1 MGVMIKKA
9 VVFSADLSYMEK
21 LETAMKSLCAY
32 QDQLK
37 IYVLNEDL
45 PTEWFTIMNQ
55 RLRQLDSEV
64 INCRMSPE
72 QFQSFSLPSD
82 HIHYAT
88 YFRYAIPEFVEEE
101 RILYLDCDMIFTQDL
116 SPLFEVDLKGYG
128 LGAVV
133 DKPTTTDGFNAGLLV
148 IDKTWWQEHQV
159 TEALFDLTR
168 EHHQHVYG
176 DQGILNL
183 YFKDAWFPLPWTYN
197 LQVGSDK
204 DQYLYG
210 DLDWYDAFQGIPA
223 VIHYTSHNK
232 PWTSKRFNR
241 FREQWW
247 FYYALSWEEILLRKP
262 ILKQTYQDL
271 VGEFPYHAAIYTHTA
286 DIHELETLLKE
297 LPDVAIHV
305 LAHSH
310 FGFNLV
316 QLERYPNL
324 FLYPSFDPLTS
335 RKVLEKLD
343 FYLDINPYDEVDQ
356 MTQTIHQ
363 LDLPIFSF
371 EGTNHV
377 ENGVNQVFADDQVQ
391 EMVAAIRDYLK
402 RNEKKHGNK

>member
-1 MGVMIKKA
+1 MSKKA

-21 LETAMKSLCAY
+21 LETAMKSLCAH
-32 QDQLK
+32 QDRLK

-168 EHHQHVYG
+168 EHHQQVYG

-210 DLDWYDAFQGIPA
+210 DLDWYDDFQGIPA

-262 ILKQTYQDL
+262 ILKQNYQDL

-297 LPDVAIHV
+297 LPDVVIHV

-356 MTQTIHQ
+356 ITQTLSQ
-363 LDLPIFSF
+363 QGLPIFSF

-377 ENGVNQVFADDQVQ
+377 ENGENQVFADDQVQ

>member
-1 MGVMIKKA
+1 MSKKA
-9 VVFSADLSYMEK
+9 VVFSANLSYMEK
-21 LETAMKSLCAY
+21 LETAMKSLCAH

-37 IYVLNEDL
+37 MYVLNEDL
-45 PTEWFTIMNQ
+45 PTEWFAIMNQ
-55 RLRQLDSEV
+55 RLRLLDSEV

-88 YFRYAIPEFVEEE
+88 YFRYAIPEIVEEE
-101 RILYLDCDMIFTQDL
+101 RVLYLDCDMIFTQDL

-148 IDKTWWQEHQV
+148 IDKAWWQEHQV
-159 TEALFDLTR
+159 TEALFDLTK
-168 EHHQHVYG
+168 EHHQQVYG

-183 YFKDAWFPLPWTYN
+183 YFKDAWYPLPWTYN

-210 DLDWYDAFQGIPA
+210 DLDWYDAFQGVPA
-223 VIHYTSHNK
+223 VVHYTSHNK

-241 FREQWW
+241 FRELWW

-271 VGEFPYHAAIYTHTA
+271 VGTFPYHAAIYTYTA

-297 LPDVAIHV
+297 LPDVTIHV

-335 RKVLEKLD
+335 RKVIEKLD
-343 FYLDINPYDEVDQ
+343 FYLDINPYGEVDQ
-356 MTQTIHQ
+356 ITQILSQ
-363 LDLPIFSF
+363 QGIPIFSF

-377 ENGVNQVFADDQVQ
+377 ENGENQVFADDQVQ

-402 RNEKKHGNK
+402 KREDNHGSK

>member
-1 MGVMIKKA
+1 MSKKA
-9 VVFSADLSYMEK
+9 VVFSANLSYMEK
-21 LETAMKSLCAY
+21 LETAMKSLCAH

-88 YFRYAIPEFVEEE
+88 YFRYAIPEMVEEE

-116 SPLFEVDLKGYG
+116 LPLFEVDLKGYG

-133 DKPTTTDGFNAGLLV
+133 DKPTTTDGFNAGFLV
-148 IDKTWWQEHQV
+148 IDKAWWQEHQV

-183 YFKDAWFPLPWTYN
+183 YFKDDWYPLPWTYN

-210 DLDWYDAFQGIPA
+210 DLDWYEAFQGIPA
-223 VIHYTSHNK
+223 VVHYTSHNK

-241 FREQWW
+241 FRELWW

-271 VGEFPYHAAIYTHTA
+271 VGDFPYHAAIYTHTA

-356 MTQTIHQ
+356 ITQTISQ
-363 LDLPIFSF
+363 QGLPIYSF

-377 ENGVNQVFADDQVQ
+377 ENGENQVFGDDQVQ
-391 EMVAAIRDYLK
+391 AMVAAIRDYLK

>member
-1 MGVMIKKA
+1 MSKKA

-21 LETAMKSLCAY
+21 LETAMESLCAH

-168 EHHQHVYG
+168 EHHQQVYG

-210 DLDWYDAFQGIPA
+210 DLDWYDDFQGIPA

-262 ILKQTYQDL
+262 ILKQNYQDL

-297 LPDVAIHV
+297 LPDVVIHV

-356 MTQTIHQ
+356 ITQTLSQ
-363 LDLPIFSF
+363 QGLPIFSF

-377 ENGVNQVFADDQVQ
+377 ENGENQVFADDQVQ

>member
-1 MGVMIKKA
+1 MSKKA

-21 LETAMKSLCAY
+21 LETAMKSLCAH

-88 YFRYAIPEFVEEE
+88 YFRYAIPEIVEEE

-168 EHHQHVYG
+168 EHHQQVYG

-210 DLDWYDAFQGIPA
+210 DLDWYDDFQGIPA

-262 ILKQTYQDL
+262 ILKQNYQDL

-297 LPDVAIHV
+297 LPDVVIHV

-356 MTQTIHQ
+356 ITQTLSQ
-363 LDLPIFSF
+363 QGLPIFSF

-377 ENGVNQVFADDQVQ
+377 ENGENQVFADDQVQ

>member
-1 MGVMIKKA
+1 MSKEA
-9 VVFSADLSYMEK
+9 VVFSANLSYMEK
-21 LETAMKSLCAY
+21 LETAMKSLCAH

-37 IYVLNEDL
+37 MYVLNEDL
-45 PTEWFTIMNQ
+45 PTEWFAIMNQ
-55 RLRQLDSEV
+55 RLRLLDSEV

-88 YFRYAIPEFVEEE
+88 YFRYAIPEIVEEE
-101 RILYLDCDMIFTQDL
+101 RVLYLDCDMIFTQDL

-148 IDKTWWQEHQV
+148 IDKAWWQEHQV
-159 TEALFDLTR
+159 TEALFDLTK
-168 EHHQHVYG
+168 EHHQQVYG

-183 YFKDAWFPLPWTYN
+183 YFKDAWYPLPWTYN

-210 DLDWYDAFQGIPA
+210 DLDWYDAFQGVPA
-223 VIHYTSHNK
+223 VVHYTSHNK

-241 FREQWW
+241 FRELWW

-271 VGEFPYHAAIYTHTA
+271 VGTFPYHAAIYTYTA

-297 LPDVAIHV
+297 LPDVTIHV

-335 RKVLEKLD
+335 RKVIEKLD
-343 FYLDINPYDEVDQ
+343 FYLDINPYGEVDQ
-356 MTQTIHQ
+356 ITQILSQ
-363 LDLPIFSF
+363 QGIPIFSF

-377 ENGVNQVFADDQVQ
+377 ENGENQVFADDQVQ

-402 RNEKKHGNK
+402 KREDNHGSK

>member
-1 MGVMIKKA
+1 MSKKA

-21 LETAMKSLCAY
+21 LETAMKSLCAH

-168 EHHQHVYG
+168 EHHQQVYG

-210 DLDWYDAFQGIPA
+210 DLDWYDDFQGIPA

-262 ILKQTYQDL
+262 ILKQNYQDL

-297 LPDVAIHV
+297 LPDVVIHV

-356 MTQTIHQ
+356 ITQTLSQ
-363 LDLPIFSF
+363 QGLPIFSF

-377 ENGVNQVFADDQVQ
+377 DNGENQVFADDQVQ

>member
-1 MGVMIKKA
+1 MSKKA

-159 TEALFDLTR
+159 TDALFDLTR
-168 EHHQHVYG
+168 KHHQQVYG

-297 LPDVAIHV
+297 LPDVVIHV

-356 MTQTIHQ
+356 MTQRIQQ
-363 LDLPIFSF
+363 LGLPIFSF

>member
-1 MGVMIKKA
+1 MSKKA
-9 VVFSADLSYMEK
+9 VVFSANLSYMEK
-21 LETAMKSLCAY
+21 LETAMKSLCAH

-37 IYVLNEDL
+37 MYVLNEDL
-45 PTEWFTIMNQ
+45 PTEWFAIMNQ
-55 RLRQLDSEV
+55 RLRLLDSEV

-88 YFRYAIPEFVEEE
+88 YFRYAIPEIVEEE
-101 RILYLDCDMIFTQDL
+101 RVLYLDCDMIFTQDL

-148 IDKTWWQEHQV
+148 IDKAWWQEHQV
-159 TEALFDLTR
+159 TEALFDLTK
-168 EHHQHVYG
+168 EHHQQVYG

-183 YFKDAWFPLPWTYN
+183 YFKDAWYPLPWTYN

-223 VIHYTSHNK
+223 VVHYTSHNK

-241 FREQWW
+241 FRELWW

-271 VGEFPYHAAIYTHTA
+271 VGTFPYHAAIYTYTA

-297 LPDVAIHV
+297 LPDVTIHV

-335 RKVLEKLD
+335 RKVIEKLD
-343 FYLDINPYDEVDQ
+343 FYLDINPYGEVDQ
-356 MTQTIHQ
+356 ITQILSQ
-363 LDLPIFSF
+363 QGIPIFSF

-377 ENGVNQVFADDQVQ
+377 ENGENQVFADDQVQ

-402 RNEKKHGNK
+402 KREDNHGSK

>member
-1 MGVMIKKA
+1 MNKKA

-21 LETAMKSLCAY
+21 LETAMKSLCAH
-32 QDQLK
+32 QDRLK

-45 PTEWFTIMNQ
+45 PTEWFAIMNQ

-210 DLDWYDAFQGIPA
+210 DLDWYDDFQGIPA

-262 ILKQTYQDL
+262 ILKQNYQDL

-297 LPDVAIHV
+297 LPDVVIHV

-356 MTQTIHQ
+356 ITQTLSQ
-363 LDLPIFSF
+363 QGLPIFSF

-377 ENGVNQVFADDQVQ
+377 ENGENQVFADDQVQ

>member
-1 MGVMIKKA
+1 
-9 VVFSADLSYMEK
+9 
-21 LETAMKSLCAY
+21 
-32 QDQLK
+32 
-37 IYVLNEDL
+37 
-45 PTEWFTIMNQ
+45 MNQ

-72 QFQSFSLPSD
+72 QFQSFSLPSN

-88 YFRYAIPEFVEEE
+88 YFRYAIPEIVEEK
-101 RILYLDCDMIFTQDL
+101 RTLYLDCDMIFTQDL
-116 SPLFEVDLKGYG
+116 SPLFEVDLKGHG

-148 IDKTWWQEHQV
+148 IDRVWWQEHQV

-168 EHHQHVYG
+168 EYHQHVYG

-183 YFKDAWFPLPWTYN
+183 YFKDAWYPLPWTYN

-204 DQYLYG
+204 DQYHYG

-223 VIHYTSHNK
+223 VVHYTSHNK

-241 FREQWW
+241 FRELWW

-262 ILKQTYQDL
+262 ILKQTYPDL

-286 DIHELETLLKE
+286 DIYELETLLKE

-356 MTQTIHQ
+356 ITQTLSQ
-363 LDLPIFSF
+363 QGLPIFSF

-377 ENGVNQVFADDQVQ
+377 ENGENQVFEDDQVQ

>member
-1 MGVMIKKA
+1 MSKKA
-9 VVFSADLSYMEK
+9 VVFSANLSYMEK
-21 LETAMKSLCAY
+21 LETAMKSLCAH

-168 EHHQHVYG
+168 EHHQQVYG

-210 DLDWYDAFQGIPA
+210 DLDWYDDFQGIPA

-262 ILKQTYQDL
+262 ILKQNYQDL

-297 LPDVAIHV
+297 LPDVVIHV

-356 MTQTIHQ
+356 ITQTLSQ
-363 LDLPIFSF
+363 QGLPIFSF

-377 ENGVNQVFADDQVQ
+377 ENGENQVFADDQVQ

>member
-1 MGVMIKKA
+1 MSKKA

-64 INCRMSPE
+64 INCRMSSE

-116 SPLFEVDLKGYG
+116 SPLFEVD
-128 LGAVV
+128 
-133 DKPTTTDGFNAGLLV
+133 
-148 IDKTWWQEHQV
+148 KTWWQDHQV

-168 EHHQHVYG
+168 KHHQHVYG

-183 YFKDAWFPLPWTYN
+183 YFKNAWYPLPWTYN

-356 MTQTIHQ
+356 VTQRIHQ
-363 LDLPIFSF
+363 LGLPIFSF

-377 ENGVNQVFADDQVQ
+377 ENGENQVFADDQVQ
-391 EMVAAIRDYLK
+391 EMVAAIHDYLK

>member
-1 MGVMIKKA
+1 MSKKA
-9 VVFSADLSYMEK
+9 VVFSANLSYMEK

-116 SPLFEVDLKGYG
+116 SPLFAVDLQGYG

-297 LPDVAIHV
+297 LPDVVIHV

>member
-1 MGVMIKKA
+1 MNKKA

-21 LETAMKSLCAY
+21 LETAMKSLCAH

-45 PTEWFTIMNQ
+45 PTEWFAIMNQ

-88 YFRYAIPEFVEEE
+88 YFRYAIPEMVEEE

-148 IDKTWWQEHQV
+148 IDKAWWQEHQV
-159 TEALFDLTR
+159 TEALFDLTG

-183 YFKDAWFPLPWTYN
+183 YFKDAWYPLPWTYN

-223 VIHYTSHNK
+223 VVHYTSHNK

-241 FREQWW
+241 FRELWW

-271 VGEFPYHAAIYTHTA
+271 VGDFPYHAAIYTHTA

-297 LPDVAIHV
+297 LPDVVIHV

-356 MTQTIHQ
+356 ITQTLSQ
-363 LDLPIFSF
+363 QGLPIFSF

-377 ENGVNQVFADDQVQ
+377 ENGENQVFADDQVQ

>member
-1 MGVMIKKA
+1 MSKKA

-21 LETAMKSLCAY
+21 LETAMKSLCAH

-45 PTEWFTIMNQ
+45 PTEWFAIMNQ

-88 YFRYAIPEFVEEE
+88 YFRYAIPEFVKEE

-168 EHHQHVYG
+168 EHHQQVYG

-247 FYYALSWEEILLRKP
+247 FYYALSWEEVLLRKP

-297 LPDVAIHV
+297 LPDVVIHV

-356 MTQTIHQ
+356 MTQRIHQ
-363 LDLPIFSF
+363 LGLPIFSF

-391 EMVAAIRDYLK
+391 EMVAAIRNYLK

>member
-1 MGVMIKKA
+1 MSKKA

-21 LETAMKSLCAY
+21 LETAMKSLCAH

-88 YFRYAIPEFVEEE
+88 YFRYAIPEIVEEE

-116 SPLFEVDLKGYG
+116 SSLFAVDLQGYG

-168 EHHQHVYG
+168 EHHQQVYG

-210 DLDWYDAFQGIPA
+210 DLDWYDDFQGIPA

-297 LPDVAIHV
+297 LPDVVIHV

-356 MTQTIHQ
+356 ITQTLSQ
-363 LDLPIFSF
+363 QGLPIFSF

-377 ENGVNQVFADDQVQ
+377 ENGENQVFADDQVQ

>member
-1 MGVMIKKA
+1 MSKKA
-9 VVFSADLSYMEK
+9 VVFSANLSYMEK
-21 LETAMKSLCAY
+21 LETAMKSLCAH

-88 YFRYAIPEFVEEE
+88 YFRYAIPEIVEEE

-116 SPLFEVDLKGYG
+116 SPLFEVDIKGYG

-148 IDKTWWQEHQV
+148 IDKAWWQEHQV

-168 EHHQHVYG
+168 KHHQHVYG

-183 YFKDAWFPLPWTYN
+183 YFKDAWYPLPWTYN

-223 VIHYTSHNK
+223 VVHYTSHNK

-241 FREQWW
+241 FRELWW

-262 ILKQTYQDL
+262 ILKQSYQDL
-271 VGEFPYHAAIYTHTA
+271 VGDFPYHAAIYTHTA

-297 LPDVAIHV
+297 LPEVTIHV

-343 FYLDINPYDEVDQ
+343 VYLDINPYDEVDQ
-356 MTQTIHQ
+356 ITQTISQ
-363 LDLPIFSF
+363 QGIPIFSF

-377 ENGVNQVFADDQVQ
+377 ENGENQVFRDDQVQ
-391 EMVAAIRDYLK
+391 DMVTAIRDYLK
-402 RNEKKHGNK
+402 RNEKKYGSK

>member
-1 MGVMIKKA
+1 MSKKT

-21 LETAMKSLCAY
+21 LETAMKSLCAH

-45 PTEWFTIMNQ
+45 PTEWFAIMNQ

-183 YFKDAWFPLPWTYN
+183 YFKNAWYPLPWTYN

-247 FYYALSWEEILLRKP
+247 FYYAFSWEEILLRKP

-297 LPDVAIHV
+297 LPDVTIHV

-335 RKVLEKLD
+335 RKVIEKLD

-356 MTQTIHQ
+356 ITQTLSQ
-363 LDLPIFSF
+363 QGLPIFSF

>member
-1 MGVMIKKA
+1 MNKKA

-21 LETAMKSLCAY
+21 LETAMKSLCAH
-32 QDQLK
+32 QDRLK

-45 PTEWFTIMNQ
+45 PTEWFAIMNQ

-72 QFQSFSLPSD
+72 QFQSFSLPSN

-88 YFRYAIPEFVEEE
+88 YFRYAIPEIVEEE

-133 DKPTTTDGFNAGLLV
+133 DKPTTIDGFNAGLLV

-159 TEALFDLTR
+159 TDALFDLTR

-183 YFKDAWFPLPWTYN
+183 YFKDAWYPLPWTYN

-262 ILKQTYQDL
+262 ILKQNYQDL

-297 LPDVAIHV
+297 LPDVVIHV

-356 MTQTIHQ
+356 ITQTLSQ
-363 LDLPIFSF
+363 QGLPIFSF

-377 ENGVNQVFADDQVQ
+377 ENGENQVFADDQVQ

>member
-1 MGVMIKKA
+1 MSKKA
-9 VVFSADLSYMEK
+9 VVFSANLSYMEK
-21 LETAMKSLCAY
+21 LETAMKSLCAH

-45 PTEWFTIMNQ
+45 PTEWFAIMNQ

-88 YFRYAIPEFVEEE
+88 YFRYAIPEMVEEE

-116 SPLFEVDLKGYG
+116 SPLFDIDLKGYG

-159 TEALFDLTR
+159 TDALFDLTR
-168 EHHQHVYG
+168 KHHQQVYG

-262 ILKQTYQDL
+262 ILKQNYQDL

-297 LPDVAIHV
+297 LPDVVIHV

-356 MTQTIHQ
+356 ITQTLSQ
-363 LDLPIFSF
+363 QGLPIFSF

-377 ENGVNQVFADDQVQ
+377 ENGENQVFADDQVQ

>member
-1 MGVMIKKA
+1 MNKKA

-21 LETAMKSLCAY
+21 LETAMKSLCAH

-210 DLDWYDAFQGIPA
+210 DLDWYDSFQGIPA

-241 FREQWW
+241 FRELWW

-271 VGEFPYHAAIYTHTA
+271 VGEFPYHAAIYLSL
-286 DIHELETLLKE
+286 IHISEPTR
-297 LPDVAIHV
+297 H
-305 LAHSH
+305 
-310 FGFNLV
+310 
-316 QLERYPNL
+316 
-324 FLYPSFDPLTS
+324 
-335 RKVLEKLD
+335 
-343 FYLDINPYDEVDQ
+343 
-356 MTQTIHQ
+356 
-363 LDLPIFSF
+363 
-371 EGTNHV
+371 
-377 ENGVNQVFADDQVQ
+377 
-391 EMVAAIRDYLK
+391 
-402 RNEKKHGNK
+402 

>member
-1 MGVMIKKA
+1 MSKKA

-21 LETAMKSLCAY
+21 LETAMKSLCAH

-45 PTEWFTIMNQ
+45 PTEWFAIMNQ

-168 EHHQHVYG
+168 EHHQQVYG

-262 ILKQTYQDL
+262 ILKQTYQEL

-305 LAHSH
+305 LAYSH
-310 FGFNLV
+310 FGFHLV

-356 MTQTIHQ
+356 MTQRIHQ
-363 LDLPIFSF
+363 LGLPIFSF

-377 ENGVNQVFADDQVQ
+377 ENGENQVFADDQVQ

>member
-1 MGVMIKKA
+1 MSKKA

-21 LETAMKSLCAY
+21 LETAMKSLCAH

-45 PTEWFTIMNQ
+45 PTEWFAIMNQ

-88 YFRYAIPEFVEEE
+88 YFRYAIPEFVKE
-101 RILYLDCDMIFTQDL
+101 DQ
-116 SPLFEVDLKGYG
+116 
-128 LGAVV
+128 
-133 DKPTTTDGFNAGLLV
+133 
-148 IDKTWWQEHQV
+148 Q
-159 TEALFDLTR
+159 
-168 EHHQHVYG
+168 VYG

-247 FYYALSWEEILLRKP
+247 FYYALSWEEVLLRKP

-286 DIHELETLLKE
+286 DIHELEMLLKE

-356 MTQTIHQ
+356 MTQRIHQ
-363 LDLPIFSF
+363 LGLPIFSF

>member
-1 MGVMIKKA
+1 MSKKA
-9 VVFSADLSYMEK
+9 VVFSANLSYMEK
-21 LETAMKSLCAY
+21 LETAMKSLCAH

-88 YFRYAIPEFVEEE
+88 YFRYAIPEIVEEE

-148 IDKTWWQEHQV
+148 IDKAWWQEHQV
-159 TEALFDLTR
+159 TEALFDLTK
-168 EHHQHVYG
+168 EHHQQVYG

-183 YFKDAWFPLPWTYN
+183 YFKDAWYPLPWTYN

-223 VIHYTSHNK
+223 VVHYTSHNK

-241 FREQWW
+241 FRELWW

-271 VGEFPYHAAIYTHTA
+271 VGEFPYHAAIYTYTA

-305 LAHSH
+305 LAHS
-310 FGFNLV
+310 GFNLLR
-316 QLERYPNL
+316 LERYPNL

-356 MTQTIHQ
+356 ITQTISQ
-363 LDLPIFSF
+363 QGLPIFSF

-377 ENGVNQVFADDQVQ
+377 ENGENQVFRDDQVQ
-391 EMVAAIRDYLK
+391 EMVTAIHDYLK
-402 RNEKKHGNK
+402 RNEKKYGSK

>member
-1 MGVMIKKA
+1 MNKKA
-9 VVFSADLSYMEK
+9 VVFSANLSYMEK
-21 LETAMKSLCAY
+21 LETAMKSLCAH

-45 PTEWFTIMNQ
+45 PTEWFAIMNQ

-88 YFRYAIPEFVEEE
+88 YFRYAIPEIVEEE

-133 DKPTTTDGFNAGLLV
+133 DKPTTTNGFNAGLLL
-148 IDKTWWQEHQV
+148 IDRVWWQEHQV

-168 EHHQHVYG
+168 EHHQHVFG

-183 YFKDAWFPLPWTYN
+183 YFKDAWYPLPWTYN

-204 DQYLYG
+204 DQYHYG
-210 DLDWYDAFQGIPA
+210 DLEWYDAFQGIPA
-223 VIHYTSHNK
+223 VVHYTSHNK

-241 FREQWW
+241 FRELWW

-262 ILKQTYQDL
+262 ILKQTYPDI

-286 DIHELETLLKE
+286 DIYELETLLKE
-297 LPDVAIHV
+297 LPDITIHV

-363 LDLPIFSF
+363 LGLPIFSF

-377 ENGVNQVFADDQVQ
+377 ENGENQVFADDQVQ

>member
-1 MGVMIKKA
+1 MSKKA
-9 VVFSADLSYMEK
+9 VVFSANLSYMEK
-21 LETAMKSLCAY
+21 LETAMKSLCAH

-37 IYVLNEDL
+37 MYVLNEDL
-45 PTEWFTIMNQ
+45 PTEWFAIMNQ
-55 RLRQLDSEV
+55 RLRLLDSEV

-88 YFRYAIPEFVEEE
+88 YFRYAIPEIVEEE

-148 IDKTWWQEHQV
+148 IDKAWWQEHQV

-183 YFKDAWFPLPWTYN
+183 YFKDAWYPLPWTYN

-210 DLDWYDAFQGIPA
+210 DLDWYDAFQGVPA
-223 VIHYTSHNK
+223 VVHYTSHNK

-241 FREQWW
+241 FRELWW

-297 LPDVAIHV
+297 LPDVTIHV

-335 RKVLEKLD
+335 RKVIEKLD
-343 FYLDINPYDEVDQ
+343 FYLDINPYGEVDQ
-356 MTQTIHQ
+356 ITQILSQ
-363 LDLPIFSF
+363 QGIPIFSF

-377 ENGVNQVFADDQVQ
+377 ENGENQVFADDQVQ

-402 RNEKKHGNK
+402 KREDNHGSK

>member
-1 MGVMIKKA
+1 M
-9 VVFSADLSYMEK
+9 
-21 LETAMKSLCAY
+21 
-32 QDQLK
+32 
-37 IYVLNEDL
+37 
-45 PTEWFTIMNQ
+45 
-55 RLRQLDSEV
+55 
-64 INCRMSPE
+64 
-72 QFQSFSLPSD
+72 
-82 HIHYAT
+82 
-88 YFRYAIPEFVEEE
+88 
-101 RILYLDCDMIFTQDL
+101 
-116 SPLFEVDLKGYG
+116 
-128 LGAVV
+128 
-133 DKPTTTDGFNAGLLV
+133 
-148 IDKTWWQEHQV
+148 
-159 TEALFDLTR
+159 
-168 EHHQHVYG
+168 
-176 DQGILNL
+176 
-183 YFKDAWFPLPWTYN
+183 
-197 LQVGSDK
+197 
-204 DQYLYG
+204 
-210 DLDWYDAFQGIPA
+210 
-223 VIHYTSHNK
+223 
-232 PWTSKRFNR
+232 
-241 FREQWW
+241 
-247 FYYALSWEEILLRKP
+247 LRKP

-271 VGEFPYHAAIYTHTA
+271 VGIFPYHAAIYTHTA

-356 MTQTIHQ
+356 VTQTIHQ
-363 LDLPIFSF
+363 LGLPIFSF

>member
-1 MGVMIKKA
+1 MSKKA

-21 LETAMKSLCAY
+21 LETAMKSLCAH

-45 PTEWFTIMNQ
+45 PTEWFAIMNQ

-133 DKPTTTDGFNAGLLV
+133 DKPTTIDGFNAGLLV

-159 TEALFDLTR
+159 TDALFDLTR

-183 YFKDAWFPLPWTYN
+183 YFKDAWYPLPWTYN

-310 FGFNLV
+310 FGFNLG

-343 FYLDINPYDEVDQ
+343 FYLDINPYDGVEQ
-356 MTQTIHQ
+356 MTQRMHQ
-363 LDLPIFSF
+363 LGLPIFSI

>member
-1 MGVMIKKA
+1 MSKKA

-21 LETAMKSLCAY
+21 LETAMKSLCAH

-45 PTEWFTIMNQ
+45 PTEWFAIMNQ

-168 EHHQHVYG
+168 EHHQQVYG

-183 YFKDAWFPLPWTYN
+183 YFKEAWFPLPWTYN

-247 FYYALSWEEILLRKP
+247 FYYALSWEEVLLRKP

-286 DIHELETLLKE
+286 DIYELETLLKE

-310 FGFNLV
+310 FGFHLV

-356 MTQTIHQ
+356 MTQRIHQ
-363 LDLPIFSF
+363 LGLPIFSF

-377 ENGVNQVFADDQVQ
+377 ENGENQVFADDQVQ

>member
-1 MGVMIKKA
+1 MSKKA
-9 VVFSADLSYMEK
+9 VVFSANLSYMEK
-21 LETAMKSLCAY
+21 LETAMKSLCAH

-88 YFRYAIPEFVEEE
+88 YFRYAIPEMVEEE

-148 IDKTWWQEHQV
+148 IDKAWWQEHQV

-183 YFKDAWFPLPWTYN
+183 YFKDAWYPLPWTYN

-223 VIHYTSHNK
+223 VVHYTSHNK

-241 FREQWW
+241 FRELWW

-297 LPDVAIHV
+297 LPDVAIYV

-310 FGFNLV
+310 FGFNLLR
-316 QLERYPNL
+316 LERYPNL

-356 MTQTIHQ
+356 ITQTISQ
-363 LDLPIFSF
+363 QGLPIFSF

-377 ENGVNQVFADDQVQ
+377 ENGENQVFRDYQVQ
-391 EMVAAIRDYLK
+391 EMVTAIHDYLK
-402 RNEKKHGNK
+402 RNEKKYGSK

>member
-1 MGVMIKKA
+1 MSKKA

-21 LETAMKSLCAY
+21 LETAMKSLCAH

-168 EHHQHVYG
+168 EHHQQVYG

-262 ILKQTYQDL
+262 ILKQNYQDL

-297 LPDVAIHV
+297 LPDVVIHV

-356 MTQTIHQ
+356 ITQTLSQ
-363 LDLPIFSF
+363 QGLPIFSF

-377 ENGVNQVFADDQVQ
+377 ENGENQVFADDQVQ

>member
-1 MGVMIKKA
+1 
-9 VVFSADLSYMEK
+9 
-21 LETAMKSLCAY
+21 
-32 QDQLK
+32 
-37 IYVLNEDL
+37 
-45 PTEWFTIMNQ
+45 
-55 RLRQLDSEV
+55 
-64 INCRMSPE
+64 MSPE

-88 YFRYAIPEFVEEE
+88 YFRYAIPEMVEEE
-101 RILYLDCDMIFTQDL
+101 RILYLDCDMIFTQDS

-148 IDKTWWQEHQV
+148 IDKAWWQEHQV
-159 TEALFDLTR
+159 TEALFDLTG

-183 YFKDAWFPLPWTYN
+183 YFKDAWYPLPWTYN

-223 VIHYTSHNK
+223 VVHYTSHNK

-241 FREQWW
+241 FRELWW

-271 VGEFPYHAAIYTHTA
+271 VGDFPYHAAIYTHTA

-363 LDLPIFSF
+363 LGLPIFSF

>member
-1 MGVMIKKA
+1 MSKKA

-64 INCRMSPE
+64 INCRMSSE

-133 DKPTTTDGFNAGLLV
+133 DKPTTTDGFNAGLLL
-148 IDKTWWQEHQV
+148 IDKTWWQDHQV

-168 EHHQHVYG
+168 KHHQHVYG

-183 YFKDAWFPLPWTYN
+183 YFKNAWYPLPWTYN

-310 FGFNLV
+310 FGINLV

-356 MTQTIHQ
+356 VTQRIHQ
-363 LDLPIFSF
+363 LGLPIFSF

-377 ENGVNQVFADDQVQ
+377 ENGENQVFADDQVQ
-391 EMVAAIRDYLK
+391 EMVAAIHDYLK

>member
-1 MGVMIKKA
+1 MSKKA
-9 VVFSADLSYMEK
+9 VVFSANLSYMEK
-21 LETAMKSLCAY
+21 LETAMKSLCAH

-55 RLRQLDSEV
+55 RLRKLDSEV

-72 QFQSFSLPSD
+72 QFQSFSLPSN

-88 YFRYAIPEFVEEE
+88 YFRYAIPEIVEEE

-148 IDKTWWQEHQV
+148 IDKAWWQEHQV
-159 TEALFDLTR
+159 TEALFDLTG

-183 YFKDAWFPLPWTYN
+183 YFKDAWYPLPWTYN

-223 VIHYTSHNK
+223 VVHYTSHNK

-297 LPDVAIHV
+297 LPDVVIHV

-363 LDLPIFSF
+363 LGLPIFSF

-377 ENGVNQVFADDQVQ
+377 ENGENQVFADDQVQ

>member
-1 MGVMIKKA
+1 MNKKA

-21 LETAMKSLCAY
+21 LETAMKSLCAH

-183 YFKDAWFPLPWTYN
+183 YFKDAWYPLPWTYN

-210 DLDWYDAFQGIPA
+210 DLDWYDSFQGIPA

-247 FYYALSWEEILLRKP
+247 FYYALSWEEIVLRKP

-271 VGEFPYHAAIYTHTA
+271 VGDFPYHAAIYTHTA

-310 FGFNLV
+310 CGFNLV

-363 LDLPIFSF
+363 LGLPIFSF